1 MSKYRAKIYITLKNG
16 ILDAEGETVKKA
28 LNSLGFDAL
37 NVRSGKMYVIEFN
50 CDEDPKNVV
59 EKMCKQ
65 LLANPVV
72 NNYYY
77 ELEEL

>member
-1 MSKYRAKIYITLKNG
+1 MSKYRAKVYITLKEG

-28 LNSLGFDAL
+28 LASLGFKAL
-37 NVRSGKMYVIEFN
+37 KVKSGKIYVIEFE
-50 CDEDPKNVV
+50 CDSKPEEVV
-59 EKMCKQ
+59 EKMCRQ

-72 NNYYY
+72 NNYKY